1 MFPVGF
7 LLREEK
13 QTAFKSS
20 QMSVGHLVMPRTR
33 EREGTFKRKC
43 FLEGIPVITGQAI
56 SLHRIIHGVSGFL
69 VEEIKHEEAR
79 MNH

>member
-20 QMSVGHLVMPRTR
+20 QMSVGHLITPRTR
-33 EREGTFKRKC
+33 ETEGTLERKC
-43 FLEGIPVITGQAI
+43 FLEGIPVITGQAVR
-56 SLHRIIHGVSGFL
+56 SAHKVIHGASGFW
-69 VEEIKHEEAR
+69 
-79 MNH
+79 